1 MVFVFATLLLLPTIS
16 VMEFLS
22 NLSYPARI
30 PALEARLNH
39 QDGQDLS
46 LGIPFDEA
54 NHISNTQYAAGGVRS
69 TTLPSTSPPSIL
81 TTDGQLRALLGT
93 SCFST
98 EVNAGRGFG
107 FPNSDYPFT
116 TSPQGSEWS
125 SSSSS

>member
-1 MVFVFATLLLLPTIS
+1 
-16 VMEFLS
+16 MESLS

-30 PALEARLNH
+30 PAFDARLH
-39 QDGQDLS
+39 DQDGQDLS
-46 LGIPFDEA
+46 LGIHFDEA
-54 NHISNTQYAAGGVRS
+54 SHIPDTQYAAGGVRS
-69 TTLPSTSPPSIL
+69 STLPSTCSPSIL
-81 TTDGQLRALLGT
+81 TSDGQLRALLST

-107 FPNSDYPFT
+107 LPNSDYPFT